1 MKTISTICFG
11 LAIFLGVAGL
21 IYLFTAHEYAG
32 ATELLV
38 AAITFGFL
46 GLVTRAAD
54 RRAPPEAAEEEELH
68 IASTIWPFGFA
79 LAGVVVGIGLI
90 VSPWIL
96 LLGAAGCAVC
106 AAGWLR
112 EVARSHAG
120 P

>member
-11 LAIFLGVAGL
+11 LAVFLAVAGL

-38 AAITFGFL
+38 AAVTFAFL
-46 GLVTRAAD
+46 GLVTRTAA
-54 RRAPPEAAEEEELH
+54 RRAPPEADEEQELD
-68 IASTIWPFGFA
+68 ITPTIWPFGFA

-96 LLGAAGCAVC
+96 LVGAAGCAVC